1 MRCRPAASAIRVVG
15 DAKDGQAF
23 TLSAGLQFKVTDNVL
38 IRTEYQHFFSV
49 LDQGVD
55 MVTASIIVGFY
66 DLFGQGA
73 AGGGEFGGIAV
84 E

>member
-1 MRCRPAASAIRVVG
+1 M
-15 DAKDGQAF
+15 
-23 TLSAGLQFKVTDNVL
+23 L

-55 MVTASIIVGFY
+55 MVTASIVVGFY
-66 DLFGQGA
+66 DLFGQGST
-73 AGGGEFGGIAV
+73 GGDEFGGIAV